1 MENKIRIK
9 KQPLSPRIISK
20 PRGAPLLNLPSI
32 LTEVTDC
39 NPSLNN
45 KKLKKVS
52 SLFSYIEPSSISER
66 GKTIN
71 MSNIGIKD
79 NTFIPY
85 KEQNQ
90 NELLNIKMS
99 KLIQFKSMSK
109 ELNGKKVVVT
119 KRKRPKFSS
128 EIFTDG
134 TKLNSINTTN
144 TKNRSRNITNFTS
157 SNQYSTNINTNTF
170 RTVKPKKEIIVPKLK
185 FSSFDKANTNN
196 TARNMSTNAN
206 SNSCKKQSFVK
217 IKKDNTSSKRG
228 QSNTE
233 NSTNDIVSPKMK
245 TVIKPI
251 LLLQKTNEEEN
262 EELEQFTPSSIS
274 TIDYN
279 RSRIK
284 NKVMSSFN
292 TYIESLLPEMKNE
305 IINPYRKSSIDLS
318 LIRSSII
325 NFDDERQIEYKAIPK
340 EQKENLRYYLYHS
353 SFGEIRYLL
362 DKYYD
367 CYNELA
373 DEVANEINV
382 KGTSS
387 NNLFTNFQRK
397 LKKTNDV
404 NDELYN
410 EDDFDGNDL
419 LYISKFI
426 LYDDNKN
433 KEVLIAKSP
442 KINHFKSLLKS
453 AFKKKKHSSLFFAYE
468 SSNNLVNRITHQR
481 TKSSSGIVSFNRA
494 ANKIASFSV
503 LKQKE
508 GFNRLNHDKYTKFL
522 YEYNNMKKGNDGS
535 LLGKALLDVSK
546 RMNYYKKNNKSISN
560 IHHELYRIL
569 CELDSNEFIKFYN
582 NNKTDID
589 INARFINGN
598 TMLIT
603 ATKLGVIDIVKFL
616 IESGA
621 DVNIQN
627 FYLNT
632 ALHYANA
639 HKFYDI
645 INLLVNNGANE
656 KLKNKYGETAWECFN
671 AEREE

>member
-20 PRGAPLLNLPSI
+20 PRGAPFINLPSI
-32 LTEVTDC
+32 LTEETNC

-453 AFKKKKHSSLFFAYE
+453 AFKKKKH
-468 SSNNLVNRITHQR
+468 
-481 TKSSSGIVSFNRA
+481 
-494 ANKIASFSV
+494 
-503 LKQKE
+503 
-508 GFNRLNHDKYTKFL
+508 
-522 YEYNNMKKGNDGS
+522 
-535 LLGKALLDVSK
+535 
-546 RMNYYKKNNKSISN
+546 
-560 IHHELYRIL
+560 
-569 CELDSNEFIKFYN
+569 
-582 NNKTDID
+582 
-589 INARFINGN
+589 
-598 TMLIT
+598 
-603 ATKLGVIDIVKFL
+603 
-616 IESGA
+616 
-621 DVNIQN
+621 
-627 FYLNT
+627 
-632 ALHYANA
+632 
-639 HKFYDI
+639 
-645 INLLVNNGANE
+645 
-656 KLKNKYGETAWECFN
+656 
-671 AEREE
+671 